1 MSKGK
6 LRTKSHLHLLCV
18 SKFSAALWK
27 GWEDKNDSAGTQCW
41 GTQKLLPRSNQQKV
55 FFLFPPEAGLIEI
68 FHWKPEV
75 IDSFEHFLSAK
86 NRDNTCHKSC
96 YNKELL
102 CSIIVNAAAVFPVV
116 TVCQNVTDI
125 RTFCLCVGVCV
136 YLMPDTIS
144 FPSARRK
151 LRRDQTNHCVADF
164 PLISTG
170 SLKAPIKTPRQSHC
184 CAMNIN
190 LPSTSLYM
198 QKSLKCM
205 CTALQEAPNLL
216 Q

>member
-1 MSKGK
+1 MAVSRCQRANFEQS
-6 LRTKSHLHLLCV
+6 LISIFCV
-18 SKFSAALWK
+18 FSSFQQHSEKDEKIRMTPQGHSVGAHR
-27 GWEDKNDSAGTQCW
+27 NYCW
-41 GTQKLLPRSNQQKV
+41 GQISKKFFSFSSRGRSDRNV
-55 FFLFPPEAGLIEI
+55 
-68 FHWKPEV
+68 WKPEV
-75 IDSFEHFLSAK
+75 IGSSEHFLSAK

-151 LRRDQTNHCVADF
+151 LRRDYTNHCVADF
-164 PLISTG
+164 PLISNRLTE
-170 SLKAPIKTPRQSHC
+170 
-184 CAMNIN
+184 
-190 LPSTSLYM
+190 STHQNTATIWLLRYEHKPAFNVSLYAEVVEM
-198 QKSLKCM
+198 HVHGSPAG
-205 CTALQEAPNLL
+205 T
-216 Q
+216 